1 MKDFSTDG
9 IELRVAKSSDF
20 GALPVAPALDV
31 KRLLYFLL
39 LIPALMASLLPL
51 GIYPPLDS
59 RLPMGLIICVFLLS
73 AVLQLMSIVQRQP
86 VSQVGWRRTVYIG
99 SGLALPLLGILL
111 FMNGKLDRFP
121 SQDVSATVIHK
132 VAPIGYREA
141 QYHLIVSS
149 WRPGRSFEDLN
160 VNSRE
165 FESAVVGKRI
175 SVEMHKGSF
184 GLPWHGRISPE

>member
-1 MKDFSTDG
+1 MNDYSTNG
-9 IELRVAKSSDF
+9 IELRVAKSSEF

-39 LIPALMASLLPL
+39 LIPALMLSFLPL

-59 RLPMGLIICVFLLS
+59 RLPMGLIICAFLLS
-73 AVLQLMSIVQRQP
+73 AVLQLTGIVQKQP
-86 VSQVGWRRTVYIG
+86 ARQVGWRRTTYIV

-111 FMNGKLDRFP
+111 FLNGKLDSSP
-121 SQDVSATVIHK
+121 SQELSATVIRK
-132 VAPIGYREA
+132 IAPIGYRQA

-165 FESAVVGKRI
+165 FESAAVGKRVSI
-175 SVEMHKGSF
+175 EMHKGSF
-184 GLPWHGRISPE
+184 GLPWHSHISPE